1 MRLCPLSRKP
11 QLHLWP
17 ESLAPPKVT
26 LSIERQTP
34 QHLFI
39 LLLSVLSRFQFAFDF
54 VYQFVQVCGGFPGGY
69 AAVGVGVCGP
79 VGCGCL
85 RGGEEFE
92 FYGDGGGRAAGYGVE
107 DVAGYEG
114 AFCHG
119 WRGAGLEGWYCCR
132 WLLEVGCELS
142 ESVGRGVWRG
152 GHRLREGF
160 EEGV

>member
-1 MRLCPLSRKP
+1 MRLGPLRRKP
-11 QLHLWP
+11 QLHLRP
-17 ESLAPPKVT
+17 ESLALPKVT
-26 LSIERQTP
+26 LGIKRETP
-34 QHLFI
+34 QHLV
-39 LLLSVLSRFQFAFDF
+39 LHLLSILHLVHPRI
-54 VYQFVQVCGGFPGGY
+54 QVCRGFPSGH
-69 AAVGVGVCGP
+69 AAVAVCRRGP
-79 VGCGCL
+79 VGCGRL

-92 FYGDGGGRAAGYGVE
+92 FDGDGGGGAAGYGVE

-152 GHRLREGF
+152 GHRLKEGF